1 VSTFSGLNTAYT
13 GLTAARRGL
22 DVVGQNIVNANVD
35 GYTRQRVTLSSVPA
49 VGNRFSTGAA
59 SGEGVNVDGI
69 ARLGNVMLDNQV
81 RSTASAYGFANV
93 RATSFAKLE
102 SSLREP
108 GDEGLS
114 ARFDA
119 FAGAWQDVAN
129 QPGEAAPAAV
139 LINEAKAL
147 AGHIATGY
155 NEAVGEWSRVR
166 GDLNGLVAEV
176 NSAAASVADLNAQIR
191 KGTAQGVSVN
201 ELVDQRDRLAAGL
214 AELTGASVRSGEDGM
229 IDLVVDGN
237 SLVAGAKSSA
247 MVAVGAPS
255 MTGAASAGVHLEWAA
270 LPGTTVSTSGEAG
283 GLVSLLASAAD
294 GGPIAKA
301 AEQYNALA
309 TKLAGSVNELHA
321 AGSTTGGATGL
332 DFFAFT
338 AGAPAA
344 TGLTVVPTSAAGIAT
359 GVAANGAA
367 DGSVAAGIAGL
378 LEQPGSVA
386 KDWSDFVTT
395 FAASS
400 KAATTTAKGAE
411 TAASNALGA
420 QAAGASVDMDE
431 ENVNLLMYQQAYQ
444 ASARVLSA
452 VDEALDTLINRTGLV
467 GR

>member
-1 VSTFSGLNTAYT
+1 
-13 GLTAARRGL
+13 
-22 DVVGQNIVNANVD
+22 
-35 GYTRQRVTLSSVPA
+35 
-49 VGNRFSTGAA
+49 
-59 SGEGVNVDGI
+59 
-69 ARLGNVMLDNQV
+69 M
-81 RSTASAYGFANV
+81 
-93 RATSFAKLE
+93 
-102 SSLREP
+102 
-108 GDEGLS
+108 
-114 ARFDA
+114 
-119 FAGAWQDVAN
+119 AN

-147 AGHIATGY
+147 AGQIATGY

-166 GDLNGLVAEV
+166 SDLDGLVAEV
-176 NSAAASVADLNAQIR
+176 NSTAASVADLNAQIR

-255 MTGAASAGVHLEWAA
+255 MTGAASAGVHLEWTA
-270 LPGTTVSTSGEAG
+270 LPGTSVSTSGEAG
-283 GLVSLLASAAD
+283 GLVSLLASATD

-301 AEQYNALA
+301 AEQYNTLA
-309 TKLAGSVNELHA
+309 TKLAISVNDLHSTGTAPDGTTGEDFFGIGTPPATSLTVLPTGASGIA
-321 AGSTTGGATGL
+321 AGTGGA
-332 DFFAFT
+332 DA
-338 AGAPAA
+338 
-344 TGLTVVPTSAAGIAT
+344 
-359 GVAANGAA
+359 
-367 DGSVAAGIAGL
+367 SVADRIADL
-378 LEQPGSVA
+378 FEQPGSVA

>member
-1 VSTFSGLNTAYT
+1 
-13 GLTAARRGL
+13 
-22 DVVGQNIVNANVD
+22 
-35 GYTRQRVTLSSVPA
+35 
-49 VGNRFSTGAA
+49 
-59 SGEGVNVDGI
+59 
-69 ARLGNVMLDNQV
+69 
-81 RSTASAYGFANV
+81 
-93 RATSFAKLE
+93 
-102 SSLREP
+102 
-108 GDEGLS
+108 
-114 ARFDA
+114 
-119 FAGAWQDVAN
+119 
-129 QPGEAAPAAV
+129 
-139 LINEAKAL
+139 
-147 AGHIATGY
+147 
-155 NEAVGEWSRVR
+155 
-166 GDLNGLVAEV
+166 
-176 NSAAASVADLNAQIR
+176 
-191 KGTAQGVSVN
+191 
-201 ELVDQRDRLAAGL
+201 
-214 AELTGASVRSGEDGM
+214 
-229 IDLVVDGN
+229 
-237 SLVAGAKSSA
+237 
-247 MVAVGAPS
+247 
-255 MTGAASAGVHLEWAA
+255 
-270 LPGTTVSTSGEAG
+270 
-283 GLVSLLASAAD
+283 D

-309 TKLAGSVNELHA
+309 TKLADSVNELHA

-367 DGSVAAGIAGL
+367 DGSVAAGIADL
-378 LEQPGSVA
+378 FEQPGSVA
-386 KDWSDFVTT
+386 KNWSDFVTT

>member
-1 VSTFSGLNTAYT
+1 MSTFSGLNTAYT

-119 FAGAWQDVAN
+119 FAAAWQDVAN

-147 AGHIATGY
+147 AAQIATGY
-155 NEAVGEWSRVR
+155 NEATGEWSRVR

-201 ELVDQRDRLAAGL
+201 ELIDQRDRLAAGL

-229 IDLVVDGN
+229 IDVVVDGN
-237 SLVAGAKSSA
+237 SLVAGTKAHALSA
-247 MVAVGAPS
+247 AGSPGMEGSATDRVRLVW
-255 MTGAASAGVHLEWAA
+255 AAS
-270 LPGTTVSTSGEAG
+270 GTTVSTSGEAG

-301 AEQYNALA
+301 AEQYDGLA
-309 TKLAGSVNELHA
+309 TKLAESVNSLHA
-321 AGSTTGGATGL
+321 TGTAPDGSTGQAFFGVGTPPATSLTVLPAGASGIAAGTGGA
-332 DFFAFT
+332 DA
-338 AGAPAA
+338 
-344 TGLTVVPTSAAGIAT
+344 
-359 GVAANGAA
+359 
-367 DGSVAAGIAGL
+367 SVADRIADL
-378 LEQPGSVA
+378 FEQPGSVA
-386 KDWSDFVTT
+386 KIWSDHVTT
-395 FAASS
+395 FAAAS
-400 KAATTTAKGAE
+400 KAAATTAKGAE